1 MLRQGK
7 AGTVLAGVGV
17 WLAVALMALGAGL
30 LYTELAAAQESST
43 EAGLSAPA
51 LTAEAGAGAVELRW
65 EAVRYGFG
73 QAPTAGKRSAGTI

>member
-17 WLAVALMALGAGL
+17 WLAVALLALGAGL

-51 LTAEAGAGAVELRW
+51 LTAGAGAVELRW